1 MSRAETT
8 KTVLVA
14 GAANLILA
22 VTKLIAGALAGSSA
36 MLAEGAH
43 SVADTLNQGFLLA
56 SLRRSERPADR
67 RHPFGYGNER
77 YFWSLLAAF
86 GILVAGAGYSIYE
99 GVETMLG
106 HGGQGEQVWL
116 AFLVLALAAVL
127 EGGSWLRAYT
137 QARRETRDNGR
148 DLVDHVR
155 RSPDVTF
162 KAALFEDTAAMVG
175 LVLAAAGLTLRELTG
190 SAFWDGL
197 ASVLI
202 GLLLVVVALALGRE
216 SKDLLIGK
224 AADVEVQSRIREE
237 ICSSRGVDGVDEL
250 FTMHF
255 GPEAILVAAK
265 VHFSDDI
272 SADEAEDIAG
282 EIDRRLCEREPLVR
296 HVFLDPTQ
304 REEPVRVPAQRRT
317 RGNGLL
323 RRRTRGAG
331 RTGSGTGSGAGH
343 GTDRGMASGTGGDAD
358 RHVVAGPGGGA
369 GRPPA

>member
-8 KTVLVA
+8 KTVLIA

-99 GVETMLG
+99 GVETILG

-116 AFLVLALAAVL
+116 AFLVLALGVVL
-127 EGGSWLRAYT
+127 EGGSWVRAYT
-137 QARRETRDNGR
+137 QARRETRENGR
-148 DLVDHVR
+148 DLVDHVK

-162 KAALFEDTAAMVG
+162 KAALFEDTAAVVG
-175 LVLAAAGLTLRELTG
+175 LLVAAAGLTLREVTG
-190 SAFWDGL
+190 SPFWDGL

-202 GLLLVVVALALGRE
+202 GLLLVVVAYALGRE

-237 ICSSRGVDGVDEL
+237 ICSSPGVDGVDEL

-304 REEPVRVPAQRRT
+304 RETPNVPEQRLARE
-317 RGNGLL
+317 NGGR
-323 RRRTRGAG
+323 RRRTREDGA
-331 RTGSGTGSGAGH
+331 RTAAGE
-343 GTDRGMASGTGGDAD
+343 
-358 RHVVAGPGGGA
+358 
-369 GRPPA
+369 PPA